1 MKYKGANVEQAG
13 LATMLELAKEIVS
26 SGPSGVIALLAFA
39 AFGVAW
45 KALSVLESVKKKDKE

>member
-1 MKYKGANVEQAG
+1 MVE
-13 LATMLELAKEIVS
+13 LLREIVS

-45 KALSVLESVKKKDKE
+45 KALSVLEANSKKKGNEE

>member
-1 MKYKGANVEQAG
+1 
-13 LATMLELAKEIVS
+13 MLELAKEIVS

-45 KALSVLESVKKKDKE
+45 KALSVLESVKEKDKE